1 MLLPLR
7 IADRLGNMVE
17 TPGLWACPGNLFSGP
32 DRTGAVCNPGRG
44 QSVRCLGLTKPMKD
58 RHSPSFLESWLLGGG
73 LCSIGQQPTPSLPAD
88 PVTRSEEK
96 SQAGGPVRKA
106 AHSHPHGCE
115 LDMSMKRLVPSTG
128 VAVSSIRSTHLTL
141 WMPILY

>member
-7 IADRLGNMVE
+7 LADRLGNMVE
-17 TPGLWACPGNLFSGP
+17 TSGLWACPVTFLA
-32 DRTGAVCNPGRG
+32 DRTGTVCNPGRG
-44 QSVRCLGLTKPMKD
+44 PPVRCLGLTKPMKD

-96 SQAGGPVRKA
+96 SQTGGPVRKA
-106 AHSHPHGCE
+106 AHSHSHGCE

-128 VAVSSIRSTHLTL
+128 VAVSSIRSTYLTL
-141 WMPILY
+141 CMPILY